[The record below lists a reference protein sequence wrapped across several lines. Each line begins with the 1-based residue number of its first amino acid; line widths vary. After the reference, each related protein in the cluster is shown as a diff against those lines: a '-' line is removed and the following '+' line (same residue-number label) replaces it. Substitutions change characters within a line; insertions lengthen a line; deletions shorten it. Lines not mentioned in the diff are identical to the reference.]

1 MSLDILE
8 KCHEMPTCS
17 SENSP
22 LVGTE
27 CLESSLQDADT
38 GKLQG
43 VCGKDKLENK
53 LETVFLQARSE
64 ETGSTLADDFVRAAF
79 VCSKACDIVAEDAF
93 SVASQHSIGLIDIKI
108 IK

>member
-1 MSLDILE
+1 MSPDIFE

-27 CLESSLQDADT
+27 CLESSLQDTDK

-53 LETVFLQARSE
+53 LKAVPLQARSE
-64 ETGSTLADDFVRAAF
+64 EHL
-79 VCSKACDIVAEDAF
+79 K
-93 SVASQHSIGLIDIKI
+93 HSCR
-108 IK
+108 

>member
-53 LETVFLQARSE
+53 LETVPLQARSE
-64 ETGSTLADDFVRAAF
+64 EYW
-79 VCSKACDIVAEDAF
+79 K
-93 SVASQHSIGLIDIKI
+93 HSDR
-108 IK
+108 